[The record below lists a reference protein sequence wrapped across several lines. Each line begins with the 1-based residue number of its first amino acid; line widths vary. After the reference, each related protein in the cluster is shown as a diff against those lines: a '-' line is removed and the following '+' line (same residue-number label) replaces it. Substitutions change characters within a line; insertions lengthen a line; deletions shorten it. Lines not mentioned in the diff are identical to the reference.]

1 MVTGEQ
7 PITRSELREE
17 LQSILQYYATKE
29 DLSDL
34 KVELTKDI
42 GNLETRLVKWIVG
55 VQLWGIIALTAV
67 VTSVIAIMKFLEG

>member
-42 GNLETRLVKWIVG
+42 GNLETRLVKGIVG
-55 VQLWGIIALTAV
+55 VQIGGIIALTAV

>member
-55 VQLWGIIALTAV
+55 VQIGGIVALTAV

>member
-55 VQLWGIIALTAV
+55 VQIGRIIALTAV